1 MPNVLKFAV
10 VGVAIG
16 LLTCGCGMSSR
27 VLKGNELIL
36 STLTISSAQEEV
48 LKKRGVGLFRLVPS
62 NGTRVAGI
70 RSALYQSGEQL
81 IGLAVEG
88 RAIAYGSYAGRK
100 IQFILPADFEPG
112 TSCFTVVAASG
123 YVVATSIA
131 SADKRYLLGLRP
143 YSKRLPPSQTSA
155 ESVAGNSTERFY
167 SGVDLECEG
176 SMTDFINNHV
186 PSAGW

>member
-1 MPNVLKFAV
+1 MP
-10 VGVAIG
+10 
-16 LLTCGCGMSSR
+16 T
-27 VLKGNELIL
+27 
-36 STLTISSAQEEV
+36 
-48 LKKRGVGLFRLVPS
+48 
-62 NGTRVAGI
+62 NGTRTAGI
-70 RSALYQSGEQL
+70 RAALYQSSGQL
-81 IGLAVEG
+81 VGLTVEG

-131 SADKRYLLGLRP
+131 LADKRYLFGLRP
-143 YSKRLPPSQTSA
+143 YSKQRPSSQTSA
-155 ESVAGNSTERFY
+155 GSVDGNITERIY

>member
-1 MPNVLKFAV
+1 MSVFTKLTAV
-10 VGVAIG
+10 VLTIG
-16 LLTCGCGMSSR
+16 FMTSGCGMSSR

-36 STLTISSAQEEV
+36 STFTISSTEEQV
-48 LKKRGVGLFRLVPS
+48 IQKRGVGLFRLVPT

-70 RSALYQSGEQL
+70 GAALYQSSGQM

-100 IQFILPADFEPG
+100 IQFILPPDFEPG
-112 TSCFTVVAASG
+112 ASCFTVVAASG

-143 YSKRLPPSQTSA
+143 YSKQFRSSQAQDGSLDGRTPDKA
-155 ESVAGNSTERFY
+155 Y

-176 SMTDFINNHV
+176 TIADFVNNHV
-186 PSAGW
+186 PSVGW